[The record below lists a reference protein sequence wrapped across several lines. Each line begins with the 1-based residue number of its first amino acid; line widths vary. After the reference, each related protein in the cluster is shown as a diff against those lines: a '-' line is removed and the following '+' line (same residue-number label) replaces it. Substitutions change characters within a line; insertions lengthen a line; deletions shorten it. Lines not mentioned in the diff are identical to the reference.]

1 MKIDYVQNK
10 DLQTETKTFVIHRNF
25 LVKKASNRIHK
36 IALRHVCNDRNDTFK
51 EIITN
56 EKSVTLHDRSLKV
69 LLTKMFKVKR
79 GISTITIDDAF

>member
-1 MKIDYVQNK
+1 M
-10 DLQTETKTFVIHRNF
+10 IHCNF

-56 EKSVTLHDRSLKV
+56 EKSITLHDRSLRV